1 MEPMASEAVVGEQMK
16 KAKTVGSIFA
26 LPILL
31 IVKTCE
37 LIFVLPVKA
46 VAKAKRKWERRNKQ

>member
-1 MEPMASEAVVGEQMK
+1 MIVEPMASEAVGGEQMR
-16 KAKTVGSIFA
+16 KAKAVGSIFA
-26 LPILL
+26 LPIML

-46 VAKAKRKWERRNKQ
+46 ITKRGGSAR